1 MYERLSKYKNS
12 ALLSSAVMSVFFA
25 IILLQTQFMAGSD
38 DEWISTAWK
47 LKQYDWIF
55 VNNRVL
61 VNLLTV
67 LIEAAGIHFWRICNL
82 MIGFIIFFY
91 MQKYVWLFTDVEV
104 NSGDNLIWLS
114 FFFMFPM
121 SVLSSAVYWVTGSFS
136 YIYGGTCCLIFLY
149 PFLASLLGKDVSF
162 KYVIFA
168 IIGGIYAGNLEQSSA
183 VQVVY
188 SALALLAL
196 LKQGKRFSRWLYALW
211 VLAFVSFLAVLLL
224 PYNASRLSASVAMYM
239 PDYYSLSV
247 FGKIFQGV
255 VNLYEH
261 LAKNVFM
268 MIPLAFLLTANAISR
283 DKAGWKIGLSF
294 LPLLYYIICLLS
306 RYCYFYKLK
315 WLCEFNVYHFHSIES
330 FGYLLALAIHS
341 LVIAA
346 ELYLIIDLGKD
357 LIRGFALSVFYA
369 AGLASCVILGF
380 SPTMLASNDRIFLLF
395 NIFAWLVIGVMTVS
409 LASENKMT
417 ARRVKYIAMFF
428 LLFDL
433 VISLHH
439 YFIMKGMIIYY

>member
-1 MYERLSKYKNS
+1 MYERLSKSKNAAFLS
-12 ALLSSAVMSVFFA
+12 AAVMSVFFA
-25 IILLQTQFMAGSD
+25 IILLQTQFIEGSD
-38 DEWISTAWK
+38 DAWISTAWE
-47 LKQYDWIF
+47 LKQYGWIF

-61 VNLLTV
+61 VNFLTV
-67 LIEAAGIHFWRICNL
+67 LFEAAGIHFWQICNL
-82 MIGFIIFFY
+82 IIGFIVFFY
-91 MQKYVWLFTDVEV
+91 VQKYVWLFADAEV
-104 NSGDNLIWLS
+104 NIGVNLTWLS
-114 FFFMFPM
+114 FFFLFPI

-136 YIYGGTCCLIFLY
+136 YIWGGAGCIAFLY
-149 PFLASLLGKDVSF
+149 PFLASLFGINIPF
-162 KYVIFA
+162 KYIVFA

-183 VQVVY
+183 VQAVY
-188 SALALLAL
+188 SALVLLAL
-196 LKQGKRFSRWLYALW
+196 VKQGKRFNRRLYALW
-211 VLAFVSFLAVLLL
+211 ILAFLSFLIVLLL
-224 PYNASRLSASVAMYM
+224 PYNESRLSASVEMYM
-239 PDYYSLSV
+239 PEYYSLSV
-247 FGKIFQGV
+247 LGKTFQGI

-283 DKAGWKIGLSF
+283 GKAGWKIGLSF

-306 RYCYFYKLK
+306 RYCNFYKLR

-357 LIRGFALSVFYA
+357 LTRGLALSIFYA

-380 SPTMLASNDRIFLLF
+380 SPTMFASNDRVFLLF

-409 LASENKMT
+409 LALENKVT
-417 ARRVKYIAMFF
+417 ARGVKYTAMFF

-439 YFIMKGMIIYY
+439 YFVMKGIIIYY